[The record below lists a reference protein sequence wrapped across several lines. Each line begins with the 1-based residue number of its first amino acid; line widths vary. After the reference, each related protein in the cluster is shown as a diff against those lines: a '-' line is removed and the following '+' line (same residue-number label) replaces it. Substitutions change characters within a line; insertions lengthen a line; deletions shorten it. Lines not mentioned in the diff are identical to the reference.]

1 MNRIQAVLGCALALA
16 TAAAA
21 RGAEPGPPVL
31 TLEEALSQALGQSR
45 QVSAA
50 ALEVARAKDRV
61 ARAKASRL
69 PSLKIDVLESRL
81 LTSIDFEFEKGV
93 FGTYPGTGPIPSQ
106 NTTISTDNKFTTLG
120 VAQISQPI
128 SQLYK
133 IDLGVKAK
141 ALGVEYAAE
150 GARDTRRDI
159 ATSVRAAY
167 YGALRAQASLD
178 AAEEAERLASEM
190 ERLAGEAVA
199 KETALEGELID
210 ARAQHL
216 RAQSDVLTLRDALT
230 TEKELLNVYLARDV
244 ATDFRLADVPE
255 TLPKSP
261 DLEAS
266 RRDAREHQPSVRRA
280 RLSAGM
286 AELDARVARADYLPD
301 VSLTVGYLSP
311 WGVEFLPKNVVTAG
325 VSLSWEVF
333 DGGRRAKEL
342 AEKRKAA
349 DEARLKAKEAEELAV
364 VQVAKDVRK
373 VEETRRLLGAA
384 RLSTAAAKERL
395 RVARNKYDTSAAL
408 LSDLL
413 RAQTSL
419 ADASLKESEALL
431 SYWTARADYEKS
443 HGEDL

>member
-1 MNRIQAVLGCALALA
+1 
-16 TAAAA
+16 
-21 RGAEPGPPVL
+21 
-31 TLEEALSQALGQSR
+31 
-45 QVSAA
+45 
-50 ALEVARAKDRV
+50 
-61 ARAKASRL
+61 
-69 PSLKIDVLESRL
+69 
-81 LTSIDFEFEKGV
+81 
-93 FGTYPGTGPIPSQ
+93 
-106 NTTISTDNKFTTLG
+106 
-120 VAQISQPI
+120 
-128 SQLYK
+128 
-133 IDLGVKAK
+133 
-141 ALGVEYAAE
+141 
-150 GARDTRRDI
+150 
-159 ATSVRAAY
+159 
-167 YGALRAQASLD
+167 
-178 AAEEAERLASEM
+178 
-190 ERLAGEAVA
+190 
-199 KETALEGELID
+199 
-210 ARAQHL
+210 
-216 RAQSDVLTLRDALT
+216 
-230 TEKELLNVYLARDV
+230 
-244 ATDFRLADVPE
+244 
-255 TLPKSP
+255 
-261 DLEAS
+261 
-266 RRDAREHQPSVRRA
+266 
-280 RLSAGM
+280 M